1 MKRDAAETRLP
12 PRERFDGSGH
22 FFELPAIAAGLR
34 DEREPVRGG
43 HRQMTIYHKPPVTLV
58 LFDFDTSRPG
68 PGRATR
74 FGTSEEPDA
83 SHGD

>member
-34 DEREPVRGG
+34 DEREPVAIVVGLLDRG
-43 HRQMTIYHKPPVTLV
+43 RDSWTWVKPVVHLDRELPREP
-58 LFDFDTSRPG
+58 RP
-68 PGRATR
+68 
-74 FGTSEEPDA
+74 
-83 SHGD
+83 